1 MSASPPGSL
10 AGEIAIVTGAGK
22 GIGEAVARALAA
34 AGARVVATSRLAADA
49 ERVAAGLGDGHL
61 GLGLDVRSSASV
73 DEAVAAAAA
82 ALGPPSILV
91 NNAGVNRLGPSES
104 YPDDDWERIV
114 DVNLTG
120 VFRCCRAA
128 GSLMLAAGRG
138 SIVNVASI
146 VGAEVGMPWR
156 APYASSKAGVVGLTR
171 TLAVEWA
178 GRGVRVNA
186 LLPGPVRTSMVAIA
200 IAEGAVDEQQVTD
213 HTPAGRWAVPGDI
226 ADAVVLL
233 CVPGARFVTGQAL
246 VVDGGY
252 SVFGAAHDAARRF
265 DR

>member
-1 MSASPPGSL
+1 MSGAAPGPLS
-10 AGEIAIVTGAGK
+10 GDVAIVTGAGK
-22 GIGEAVARALAA
+22 GIGTAVAHALAA

-49 ERVAAGLGDGHL
+49 ERVAAALGPGHL

-73 DEAVAAAAA
+73 NEAVAAAAE

-91 NNAGVNRLGPSES
+91 NNAGVNHIRPSET
-104 YPDDDWERIV
+104 YPDEEWDRIL

-120 VFRCCRAA
+120 AFRCCRAA
-128 GSLMLAAGRG
+128 GARMLDAGRG

-186 LLPGPVRTSMVAIA
+186 LLPGPVRTPMVAVA
-200 IAEGAVDEQQVTD
+200 ISEGVVGEQQVVD
-213 HTPAGRWAVPGDI
+213 HTPAGRWAEPGDI

-233 CVPGARFVTGQAL
+233 CAPGARFVTGQAL

-252 SVFGAAHDAARRF
+252 SVFGAAHPASRSYD
-265 DR
+265 